1 MIIEICIFKCIIV
14 LNTKLKKERDR
25 LMNKQNMKGL
35 VFGAL
40 FTALTCVF
48 TMVIK
53 VPTLGTN
60 GYVNIGDTGVLL
72 SAWLLGGGYGII
84 AAGLGSGLA
93 DLLSGYPVY
102 APGTFIVKLL
112 MALAAYNIYKKLGSK
127 TGSLGSAAKSAV
139 YVVSAVVAEIIM
151 VLGYLVYEYFV
162 LGYGAAAL
170 PSVLSNIAQAG
181 SNIVLSLVLITVL
194 EKSHVWERAVQN
206 R

>member
-1 MIIEICIFKCIIV
+1 
-14 LNTKLKKERDR
+14 
-25 LMNKQNMKGL
+25 MNRHNLKGL

-72 SAWLLGGGYGII
+72 SAWLLGGWYGVI

-93 DLLSGYPVY
+93 DLLSGYPAY

-112 MALAAYNIYKKLGSK
+112 MALAAYAIYNKFGSK
-127 TGSLGSAAKSAV
+127 AGTAAKSAV
-139 YVVSAVVAEIIM
+139 YVISAVIAEVIM
-151 VLGYLVYEYFV
+151 VLGYLVYEFFV
-162 LGYGAAAL
+162 LGYGAAAF
-170 PSVLSNIAQAG
+170 PSVLSNIAQAA
-181 SNIVLSLVLITVL
+181 SNIVLSLVLIAVL